1 MAEEMTM
8 LLDVRNNVTT
18 IEVPGSIVR
27 VVNGVSFH
35 IAAGECLGLV
45 GESGCAKSMT
55 AMSVVG
61 LLPEGGRIS
70 SGEVLLEGQSLT
82 AMEPEAA
89 RRFRAERIGVIFQN
103 PLTALNPR
111 MDIGTQLREAMP
123 PGQHG
128 SSANRRAAELLD
140 MVGVPRPWD
149 RLTDFPHEL
158 SGGLAQRVMIAMSLA
173 RNPRL
178 LVADEPTTAL
188 DVSIQAQILDL
199 IDELRRSL
207 NLGVLLVTHDIG
219 VVAER
224 TQRMAV
230 MYAGNIVEEGETAL
244 VLSRPIHPYTR
255 GLLDSVPRGAASSQ
269 LLQPIEG
276 APPSMVNPPP
286 GCRFAPRC
294 ARRTDLC
301 MQAMPPEA
309 TAAAGRRYR
318 CYHPLDGA
326 GQAAGDAADAMPAQ
340 HRASR
345 PPLVEIVDVSRQF
358 VLRRHPLTFR
368 PLRARHALS
377 DVSLDVRPG
386 ESLGVVGESGCGKST
401 LARLVAGLD
410 RATEGRI
417 LYSGRDITKPGDGFR
432 QWRRDVQLIFQDPF
446 SSLDPRMT
454 VAEIID
460 EPMIYA
466 RIPDNQRR
474 ERIRSLIGEVGLAET
489 VIDQRPSQLS
499 GGQRQRIG
507 IARALALDPKLIV
520 ADESVSAL
528 DVSVQ
533 ATILNLFKKLQR
545 ERGLTYMFIS
555 HDLNVVRYMCDRV
568 AVMYLGKVVEVGP
581 TEDVFANPR
590 HPYTQA
596 LRASMPGAAGANRL
610 QGELPSAEQPPPGC
624 RFQTRCPR
632 VRPLCSEREP
642 LLVPGA
648 VRSAACHFPVESS
661 SPIAEL
667 HV

>member
-1 MAEEMTM
+1 M
-8 LLDVRNNVTT
+8 LLDVQSNVTT

-35 IAAGECLGLV
+35 IEAGECLGLV

-61 LLPEGGRIS
+61 LLPEGGRIA
-70 SGEVLLEGQSLT
+70 SGDVLLEGQSLT

-123 PGQHG
+123 AGLRG
-128 SSANRRAAELLD
+128 MAANRRAAELLD

-199 IDELRRSL
+199 IDELRRHL

-230 MYAGNIVEEGETAL
+230 MYAGNIVEEGDTAL

-255 GLLDSVPRGAASSQ
+255 GLLDSVPRGAVSNE
-269 LLQPIEG
+269 LLKPIEG
-276 APPSMVNPPP
+276 APPSLVDPPP

-294 ARRTDLC
+294 SRRTAMC
-301 MQAMPPEA
+301 EHVMPPETLA
-309 TAAAGRRYR
+309 EAGRRYR
-318 CYHPLDGA
+318 CYHPLDMA
-326 GQAAGDAADAMPAQ
+326 DQPVEVAPAPAATASERADEA
-340 HRASR
+340 
-345 PPLVEIVDVSRQF
+345 PLVDIVGVSRQF
-358 VLRRHPLTFR
+358 VLRRYPLSFKIR
-368 PLRARHALS
+368 RARHALS

-417 LYSGRDITKPGDGFR
+417 LYKGRDITKPGDEFR

-466 RIPDNQRR
+466 RMPERQRR
-474 ERIRSLIGEVGLAET
+474 DRIHALVREVGLPDS

-568 AVMYLGKVVEVGP
+568 AVMYLGKVVELGP
-581 TEDVFANPR
+581 TEEIFSNPR

-596 LRASMPGAAGANRL
+596 LRASMPGVSGANRL
-610 QGELPSAEQPPPGC
+610 QGELPSAEHPPPGC

-632 VRPLCSEREP
+632 ARPLCSEREP

-648 VRSAACHFPVESS
+648 ARSAACHFPIEQD
-661 SPIAEL
+661 
-667 HV
+667 